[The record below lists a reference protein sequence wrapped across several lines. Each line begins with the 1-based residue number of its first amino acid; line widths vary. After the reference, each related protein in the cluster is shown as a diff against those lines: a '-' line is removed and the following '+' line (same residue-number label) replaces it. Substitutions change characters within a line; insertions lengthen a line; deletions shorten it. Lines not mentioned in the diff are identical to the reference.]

1 MKKVYLACIASM
13 MALGAMSAVAADLT
27 PDERSELRQ
36 RADGLRSQK
45 QREPGWDGG
54 QRRVNESR
62 MNDSR
67 GDVRLNQNRGE
78 VKAKAKATARSA
90 KPGKSKRERAKN
102 RMKRTAKEMPGAL
115 VRK

>member
-1 MKKVYLACIASM
+1 MKKFYVTCIASVL
-13 MALGAMSAVAADLT
+13 ALGTLSAVAADLT
-27 PDERSELRQ
+27 SDERSELRQ
-36 RADGLRSQK
+36 RVDGLKAQR

-62 MNDSR
+62 MSESR

-78 VKAKAKATARSA
+78 VKAKTKVRGAKKVT
-90 KPGKSKRERAKN
+90 KTKRERAKN
-102 RMKRTAKEMPGAL
+102 RVKRTAKEMPGAL

>member
-1 MKKVYLACIASM
+1 MNKIYVACIASV
-13 MALGAMSAVAADLT
+13 MALGSMSAQAADLT

-36 RADGLRSQK
+36 RADGLHA
-45 QREPGWDGG
+45 QRQRDPGWDGG

-78 VKAKAKATARSA
+78 VKAKAKTTVRSA
-90 KPGKSKRERAKN
+90 KPSKTKRAKD
-102 RMKRTAKEMPGAL
+102 RIKRTAKEMPGAL
-115 VRK
+115 VR

>member
-1 MKKVYLACIASM
+1 MKKFYVTCIASM
-13 MALGAMSAVAADLT
+13 LALGSMSAFAADLT
-27 PDERSELRQ
+27 SDERSELRQ
-36 RADGLRSQK
+36 RADGLNSQR

-62 MNDSR
+62 MNESR

-78 VKAKAKATARSA
+78 VKAKAKTTARSA
-90 KPGKSKRERAKN
+90 KPSKTKRDRAKN
-102 RMKRTAKEMPGAL
+102 RIKRTAKEMPGAL

>member
-1 MKKVYLACIASM
+1 MKKIYVTCIASV
-13 MALGAMSAVAADLT
+13 MALGAMSALPAVAADLT

-36 RADGLRSQK
+36 RADGLYAQR

-54 QRRVNESR
+54 QRRVNDSR

-67 GDVRLNQNRGE
+67 GEVRLNRNRGE
-78 VKAKAKATARSA
+78 VKAKAHSA
-90 KPGKSKRERAKN
+90 KKKTVSKSKRAKHKV
-102 RMKRTAKEMPGAL
+102 KRTARDMPGAL

>member
-1 MKKVYLACIASM
+1 M
-13 MALGAMSAVAADLT
+13 MALGSVSAVAADLT
-27 PDERSELRQ
+27 SDERSELRQ
-36 RADGLRSQK
+36 RADGLQSQR

-78 VKAKAKATARSA
+78 VKAKTKATARSA
-90 KPGKSKRERAKN
+90 KPTKTKRERVKN